1 MMIVYTA
8 DLIVQS
14 WYEKKIYDTFVYVHG
29 ELADK
34 LMKQNTKKKK
44 KMDSY
49 KIDKINTKDE
59 LKIIT

>member
-34 LMKQNTKKKK
+34 LMKQNTGKK
-44 KMDSY
+44 KMSTV
-49 KIDKINTKDE
+49 TKLNKVNIKDQ
-59 LKIIT
+59 

>member
-34 LMKQNTKKKK
+34 LMKQNTEKKKK
-44 KMDSY
+44 KLTV
-49 KIDKINTKDE
+49 TKLNKVNIKDQ
-59 LKIIT
+59 

>member
-14 WYEKKIYDTFVYVHG
+14 WYEKKISDTFVYVHG

-34 LMKQNTKKKK
+34 LMKQNTGKKKK
-44 KMDSY
+44 
-49 KIDKINTKDE
+49 NRQ
-59 LKIIT
+59 LQN

>member
-34 LMKQNTKKKK
+34 LMKQNTEKKKK
-44 KMDSY
+44 LTV
-49 KIDKINTKDE
+49 TKLNKVNIKDQ
-59 LKIIT
+59 